1 MIAFGGCGC
10 VSGPLGFRGSPGT
23 GLTRQLPE
31 ALHDEGAHEL
41 LVGRQCLGAGHS
53 DHCQQ

>member
-1 MIAFGGCGC
+1 MIACGGCGC
-10 VSGPLGFRGSPGT
+10 VTGPLGFRGSPGT
-23 GLTRQLPE
+23 GLTRQLPK